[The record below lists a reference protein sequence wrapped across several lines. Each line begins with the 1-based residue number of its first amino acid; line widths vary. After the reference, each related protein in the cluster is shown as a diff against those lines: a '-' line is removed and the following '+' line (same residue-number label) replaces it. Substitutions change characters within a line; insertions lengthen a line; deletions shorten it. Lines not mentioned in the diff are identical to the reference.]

1 MKTLLVAIHGIL
13 TSQTDV
19 SWPDKFDAWL
29 FARAPGV
36 KVLKKEYFAGPFPQ
50 WNCSVKDPHLAR
62 SLASEIELFLTQ
74 PGKDA
79 FHRVTSISL
88 HQSTTPA
95 LWFVAHAN
103 GAVIALLTAK
113 LLVERGYK
121 IAGMVLTGAACEADL
136 AKSGLLDLI
145 RRGSLNAVIAYSSH
159 DDTVLPGP
167 VRQPPRERKGLGRV
181 VFFFKSAFRKFYS
194 ALASPY
200 GSLGRTGLLL
210 DGSPLSGLDTVELR
224 PATLQT
230 RWYRGG
236 HSTYFS
242 SAN

>member
-1 MKTLLVAIHGIL
+1 M
-13 TSQTDV
+13 
-19 SWPDKFDAWL
+19 
-29 FARAPGV
+29 
-36 KVLKKEYFAGPFPQ
+36 
-50 WNCSVKDPHLAR
+50 
-62 SLASEIELFLTQ
+62 
-74 PGKDA
+74 
-79 FHRVTSISL
+79 
-88 HQSTTPA
+88 
-95 LWFVAHAN
+95 
-103 GAVIALLTAK
+103 
-113 LLVERGYK
+113 ERGYK

-236 HSTYFS
+236 HSTYFTPANIEHTFRQILRDISAS
-242 SAN
+242 SNPCLSVTTYREAFVLSGAPDLWRTWEVTGPG